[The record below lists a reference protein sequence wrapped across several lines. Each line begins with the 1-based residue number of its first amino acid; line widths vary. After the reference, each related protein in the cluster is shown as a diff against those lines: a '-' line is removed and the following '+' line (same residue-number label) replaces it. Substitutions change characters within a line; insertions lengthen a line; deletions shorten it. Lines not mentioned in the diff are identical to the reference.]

1 VSEKEKDKA
10 DDENSKPAADDDDEE
25 EASEKDGEGESSGEA
40 EADDEGAAARVAEA
54 LGVDDAEGKPAEESE
69 EAKAEEAAAPNR
81 AARRREEA
89 LERRRKRKGL
99 PPKKDDDVALPKDKN
114 KRAKELLQRR
124 RESAAESRPA
134 QLEAGE
140 MVDDALSRMWAGTT
154 KWFRKNLTA
163 VQWVIAAGLLV
174 VAGYVGYTYFTEKK
188 LGAASDLLA
197 SGAMTERALIL
208 AEDKRADEE
217 KEADPTPVF
226 KSADERNEK
235 ALAAYRE
242 VQQKHEGSGA
252 AILAKLGEAGVLL
265 DKREWDAS
273 IAAYEAVQKTQ
284 LAAADVD
291 VRGRCIEGIALAK
304 EGKGDMDGAMAG
316 YKQLEGVDARGYKEL
331 AQYHQARLL
340 LAKNNDD
347 DREKAKM
354 LLKTAYD
361 KLKEPSLDK
370 KQLVYIEK
378 SIEQA
383 LRQID
388 PSLAPDKDSLSGVRG
403 GSMSQE
409 EIQAKIRKIMEEQ
422 GKMKKDGDGD
432 GH

>member
-1 VSEKEKDKA
+1 MSEKEKDKV
-10 DDENSKPAADDDDEE
+10 DDDETSSRVDAGEE
-25 EASEKDGEGESSGEA
+25 EAADKDGESEDEAGERQ
-40 EADDEGAAARVAEA
+40 ADDEGAAARVAEA
-54 LGVDDAEGKPAEESE
+54 LGVDGEEGKPVEEGVE
-69 EAKAEEAAAPNR
+69 EAQAEDAASPNR

-99 PPKKDDDVALPKDKN
+99 PAKKDDEIVLPKDKN

-124 RESAAESRPA
+124 RESATEARPA

-140 MVDDALSRMWAGTT
+140 LVDDALSRMWAGTT
-154 KWFRKNLTA
+154 KWMRKNLSA
-163 VQWVIAAGLLV
+163 IQWVIAGALLV
-174 VAGYVGYTYFTEKK
+174 VAGYLGYNYFTEKT

-197 SGAMTERALIL
+197 SGAMAERAYVV
-208 AEDKRADEE
+208 AEDKRSDEE

-226 KSADERNEK
+226 KTVEERNEK

-242 VQQKHEGSGA
+242 LEQKHSGSGA

-273 IAAYEAVQKTQ
+273 IAAYETVQKTA

-291 VRGRCIEGIALAK
+291 VKGRCIEGIALAK

-316 YKQLEGVDARGYKEL
+316 YKQLEGVDAKGYKEL

-340 LAKNNDD
+340 LAKNNDE
-347 DREKAKM
+347 DREKAKN

-370 KQLVYIEK
+370 KQSVYLEK

-383 LRQID
+383 LKGID
-388 PSLAPDKDSLSGVRG
+388 PALVPDKDSLNSMRG

-409 EIQAKIRKIMEEQ
+409 EIQAKVRKIMEEQ
-422 GKMKKDGDGD
+422 GKKQGDGD